1 LDKKEK
7 EKLMG
12 EFDDIKSVR
21 EIMQEKRE
29 KAKKILPVS
38 KSAQK
43 EYIRDFLARNQE
55 KFEECMN
62 QLAEYDPKTYVTIYA
77 QLTKHMIPK
86 QSEMSVTH
94 GLDDD
99 FKQLMALG
107 MTTVEDEDEINVLD
121 IRKAPEI
128 QDAEFEE
135 LNDWVDGSSDRK
147 GNR

>member
-1 LDKKEK
+1 
-7 EKLMG
+7 MG
-12 EFDDIKSVR
+12 EFDNIKTVA
-21 EIMQEKRE
+21 EIKHDKRE

-94 GLDDD
+94 GLDED

-107 MTTVEDEDEINVLD
+107 MTTVEDEDEVNVLD

>member
-1 LDKKEK
+1 
-7 EKLMG
+7 MG

-43 EYIRDFLARNQE
+43 EFIRDFLARHQD
-55 KFEECMN
+55 KFEDCMN

-77 QLTKHMIPK
+77 NLTKHMIPK

-107 MTTVEDEDEINVLD
+107 MTTVEDEDEVNVLD
-121 IRKAPEI
+121 ISKAPEI

-135 LNDWVDGSSDRK
+135 LDNWVDGTSDRK